1 MIYHKSKQAGFIEH
15 GEANIDKIMHN
26 GECVFNQGFDSEA
39 SGTDSV
45 TLNGTIGKDLMDWSI
60 TGNTVQDGTPS
71 PDNIVSV
78 LGVGDKTEASRTS
91 VRVIGVESGTNYAY
105 FNIADIP
112 TAKVNDI
119 IGIVVNN
126 TTYDLMVKKI
136 TSNYVYVENKVV

>member
-1 MIYHKSKQAGFIEH
+1 MIYHKSKQVGFIEH

-26 GECVFNQGFDSEA
+26 GECVFTQGFDRES
-39 SGTDSV
+39 SGTDNV
-45 TLNGTIGKDLMDWSI
+45 VCEGTIGKDVLDWSI
-60 TGNTVQDGTPS
+60 VGNTYQASVPS
-71 PDNIVSV
+71 PSSPVSV
-78 LGVGDKTEASRTS
+78 LGVGDKTEVSRTS

-126 TTYDLMVKKI
+126 ITYDLMVKKI
-136 TSNYVYVENKVV
+136 TSNYIYVENKVV